1 MHRDKTKL
9 PIYRIVKMLAALY
22 GNPRHGN
29 KLNPL
34 DKLIYIILSNRT
46 QPSAHRTVYRA
57 LNRAYRSWS
66 LLRLNQLDNVEA
78 ILRPGGFSHLRSAQ
92 IVHILEHVRARF
104 GRTTLSPL
112 RRMTDPQAEDFL
124 MSLPGVSK
132 KVAKCVLM
140 YSLQRQVLPVDV
152 HVHRLTTRLG
162 ISTKKRPDTSQD
174 IIEAAVLPG
183 LRYDFHVN
191 AIAHGRV
198 VCLPRSPKCHACT
211 IELYCGKIDVAQTGE
226 YQT

>member
-162 ISTKKRPDTSQD
+162 ISTKKRPDTSPVQFSHLHCGSPLSDGARDRRAQSYSRRSRSRRCCIWWSPMSRLLPNRAQD
-174 IIEAAVLPG
+174 
-183 LRYDFHVN
+183 
-191 AIAHGRV
+191 
-198 VCLPRSPKCHACT
+198 
-211 IELYCGKIDVAQTGE
+211 TG
-226 YQT
+226 